1 MRLPV
6 FPVLGAF
13 LFVVVFGPFLLMF
26 AGPALTGD
34 PDAAR
39 VGLYL
44 LLNVNPV
51 AIPVLL
57 LVLGMAWAFRF
68 RAALP
73 VAPAPGVASAP
84 RPGPGPGPG
93 LQAPGRACRPAA
105 VSAARRTTGH
115 RDVIVDVV
123 AVRVDVRSGARGGQ
137 RLPAPATPRPALAF
151 QPEEGRRAR

>member
-13 LFVVVFGPFLLMF
+13 LFVAVFGPFVLLF

-51 AIPVLL
+51 AIPAILCLL
-57 LVLGMAWAFRF
+57 GVAWAGRLWTLH
-68 RAALP
+68 RASP
-73 VAPAPGVASAP
+73 VPGVASPPPASIQTLHP
-84 RPGPGPGPG
+84 AVVASVRPKRNDRGI
-93 LQAPGRACRPAA
+93 
-105 VSAARRTTGH
+105 
-115 RDVIVDVV
+115 VIDVV
-123 AVRVDVRSGARGGQ
+123 AVPADARPIAGGGHR
-137 RLPAPATPRPALAF
+137 RLTSATLRPAIAL
-151 QPEEGRRAR
+151 RAVKGLPLR